1 MHVLA
6 VDVGG
11 THVKVLVTGESVER
25 KVDSGPSMTAAV
37 MVGAGHVL
45 HNPGRG
51 YGFVVTVIGGGGA
64 VALYALTARFLR
76 VAEFGFLTRTVAAKF
91 SRRSRRH

>member
-37 MVGAGHVL
+37 MVGACSSPPEQPIL
-45 HNPGRG
+45 YQFFTASRLRDSTSLQN
-51 YGFVVTVIGGGGA
+51 FAVVSWSWVYS
-64 VALYALTARFLR
+64 ALS
-76 VAEFGFLTRTVAAKF
+76 TRSF
-91 SRRSRRH
+91 M